1 MLRQF
6 RFLYLL
12 VICGLFSSQV
22 MAAPPTQLDLATTFG
37 SLLLVL
43 AFIFFLA
50 FVLKR
55 MKVPSMI
62 NQKDLSI
69 VRQIAVGTKERIAV
83 VQVGEEQFLVGITSQ
98 SIQLISKL
106 DTPIKQEELE
116 KSQFASQLSQLL
128 TKNDKK

>member
-1 MLRQF
+1 MPRKLGVQ
-6 RFLYLL
+6 YLL
-12 VICGLFSSQV
+12 VGCGLFSSQA

-50 FVLKR
+50 FMLKR
-55 MKVPSMI
+55 MKVPSLI

-83 VQVGEEQFLVGITSQ
+83 VQAGEEQFLVGITSQ

-116 KSQFASQLSQLL
+116 KSQFANQLSQLL
-128 TKNDKK
+128 TKNEKK

>member
-37 SLLLVL
+37 SLFLVL

-83 VQVGEEQFLVGITSQ
+83 VQAGEEQFLVGITSQ